1 MVSLLSWQHGVKPT
15 RPSLP
20 PPSLACTFCPAGRCT
35 EYHHAKAA
43 RLQQPSQP
51 YWAGKTQQAVGTV
64 TLDACMVCGSGPCA
78 GEIPSIW
85 TTAAAV
91 MTNDNR
97 IVSIQKHPTL
107 RGFRTARAKQ
117 CDWAEW
123 PSANVTRLAVDMH
136 RLGGA
141 GWSETSGRD
150 SVTLGTSTLAE
161 TCRVSVFLGSSQ
173 TATGR

>member
-1 MVSLLSWQHGVKPT
+1 
-15 RPSLP
+15 
-20 PPSLACTFCPAGRCT
+20 
-35 EYHHAKAA
+35 
-43 RLQQPSQP
+43 
-51 YWAGKTQQAVGTV
+51 
-64 TLDACMVCGSGPCA
+64 
-78 GEIPSIW
+78 
-85 TTAAAV
+85 